1 MAHQHQLRYEREWYI
16 FDSGPSV
23 LLALGNNEQM
33 NRPNV
38 TLAAALTDRPL
49 QTRPYV
55 PTRLIDRQDRTTAS
69 LFVRCD
75 WVHTT
80 AAALRFPPPGILSV
94 HGVASS

>member
-1 MAHQHQLRYEREWYI
+1 MAHQHQFRYEREWYI

-55 PTRLIDRQDRTTAS
+55 PTRLIDRQDRTAAS
-69 LFVRCD
+69 LFVR

-80 AAALRFPPPGILSV
+80 AACMVPFVRRQTPW
-94 HGVASS
+94 